1 MTQIP
6 ELLEI
11 GGSVTESNQWGLLC
25 WRRCL
30 GKACQLHAEV
40 KQEPNLILIPSEK

>member
-11 GGSVTESNQWGLLC
+11 GGSVTESNQGGLLC

-40 KQEPNLILIPSEK
+40 KQEPNLIPIPSEK